1 MASLLFLLFLLS
13 TLSSPILSSSLDSL
27 IVDSSL
33 SVENTED
40 VLASPGGVFSA
51 GFFPVGDNAYIFSIW
66 FTETHCSNN
75 CTVVWTA
82 NRDRPVNGK
91 NSKLSLLKSGNLVLS
106 DGGRLVAWSTGA
118 VSRCTAKLS
127 LLDNGNL
134 VLYCKEGLVVWQS
147 FDFPTDTLL
156 PGQPLSKDEHLVSS
170 RSHAN
175 YSSGFYKFYFDTD
188 NILRLLYD
196 GPEASSIYWPEL
208 YLLSWE
214 AGRFAYNRTR
224 VAVLDSLGNFSSSDG
239 FTFTAADYGTRV
251 QRRLKLDVDGN
262 LRLYSRADRG
272 KKWIVS
278 WQVMSEPCRIHGIC
292 GPNSVCSYVAS
303 SGRRCN
309 CLPGFKIKDLSDWS
323 MGCDPEFNLSCAA
336 AEVRFLKLKNVEFY
350 GYDYGFYPN
359 YTLEMC
365 ENLCLHLCN
374 CKGFQFKFIKHNYPS
389 NIPYCYPKMALLN
402 GHHFP
407 QFEGDIYVK
416 VPKSGIFSNITVDKL
431 DCSSQI
437 VEQLYRSYP
446 KSHENGSLRFI
457 LWFSCAFGIVEFF
470 VIFLVWFCLIRTR
483 QNSGMQGYSP
493 ITTQFRRFTL
503 SELEKVTRGFGE
515 EIGRGA
521 GGIVYKGIL
530 PDRRVAAIK
539 RLNVANQGE
548 AEFQAEVSTIGKLNH
563 MNLIDLWGYCAEGK
577 HRLLVYEYMEHG
589 SLAENLTSNAV
600 DFEKRFNIAVGA
612 AKGLAYLHE
621 ECLEFYIP
629 QNILLDGN
637 YQPKVSDF
645 GLSQPLKIGSRHLN
659 PRFSRIRGTRGY
671 MAPEWISNQSITS
684 KVDVYSYGM
693 VLLGMATG
701 KCPAE
706 ETQDKMMV
714 PWMREKFNSENATD
728 SWMEKIVDPRLEGKF
743 DKRKMEVLIG
753 VALECVKLDKDERPI
768 MSQVVELLLQHE
780 KYPECVS

>member
-1 MASLLFLLFLLS
+1 VVSSLLA
-13 TLSSPILSSSLDSL
+13 PILLVIMPISFFFF
-27 IVDSSL
+27 
-33 SVENTED
+33 VE
-40 VLASPGGVFSA
+40 
-51 GFFPVGDNAYIFSIW
+51 NAYIFYIW
-66 FTETHCSNN
+66 YTETHYSNN
-75 CTVVWTA
+75 CTVVWMA
-82 NRDRPVNGK
+82 NRDRPALFQGALE
-91 NSKLSLLKSGNLVLS
+91 SYPSL
-106 DGGRLVAWSTGA
+106 TM
-118 VSRCTAKLS
+118 
-127 LLDNGNL
+127 
-134 VLYCKEGLVVWQS
+134 
-147 FDFPTDTLL
+147 
-156 PGQPLSKDEHLVSS
+156 
-170 RSHAN
+170 
-175 YSSGFYKFYFDTD
+175 FYFDTD

-208 YLLSWE
+208 YLLSRE
-214 AGRFAYNRTR
+214 AGRFAYNRTKER
-224 VAVLDSLGNFSSSDG
+224 CGNFSSSDG
-239 FTFTAADYGTRV
+239 FTLTAADYGTRV
-251 QRRLKLDVDGN
+251 QRRLKLDVDGI

-272 KKWIVS
+272 RKGIVS

-292 GPNSVCSYVAS
+292 GPNSVCSYDAS
-303 SGRRCN
+303 SGRRCYS
-309 CLPGFKIKDLSDWS
+309 LPGFRIKDLSDWS
-323 MGCDPEFNLSCAA
+323 LGCEPGIKISCAA
-336 AEVRFLKLKNVEFY
+336 TEVRFLQLKNVEFY

-374 CKGFQFKFIKHNYPS
+374 CKGFQFKFIKHNYRS

-446 KSHENGSLRFI
+446 KSHENGLLRFI

-470 VIFLVWFCLIRTR
+470 GIFLNPPKLR
-483 QNSGMQGYSP
+483 NA
-493 ITTQFRRFTL
+493 RFTL
-503 SELEKVTRGFGE
+503 SELEKATRGFGE

-539 RLNVANQGE
+539 RLNVAHQGE

-621 ECLEFYIP
+621 ECLEWVLHCDVKP

-728 SWMEKIVDPRLEGKF
+728 SWMEKIVDSRLEGKF

-753 VALECVKLDKDERPI
+753 VALECVKLDKDERPA

-780 KYPECVS
+780 KYPECV